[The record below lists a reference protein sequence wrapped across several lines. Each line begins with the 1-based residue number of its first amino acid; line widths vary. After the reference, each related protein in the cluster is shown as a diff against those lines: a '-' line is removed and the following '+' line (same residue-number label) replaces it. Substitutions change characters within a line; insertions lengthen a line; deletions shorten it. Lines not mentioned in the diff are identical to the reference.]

1 MSVLWVTTEPPDR
14 NLGGGSIRQAHLL
27 DALAAQAEVTLL
39 LYGSRLEDQVTK
51 AGLAN
56 LIEVPGSTRR
66 PERGP
71 VRERWRRLREAL
83 LERDPPE
90 VTDYR
95 AIRADLEPWLGKV
108 GEHDVV
114 IVEHPG
120 LAPLVTMRRSE
131 RWMLTMHNV
140 GSGTLDQYAAQSTG
154 RWRWLR
160 RRQARQ
166 ARAFERWALRAFDL
180 VISVSEQDARLL
192 PGPTAVVPNGVDP
205 DRFIPTPLPRTPGL
219 VLVGTLHYL
228 PNVEGATWFA
238 EEVLPLIRERFPEAT
253 LTLVGR
259 SPTDEVLGLRSIR
272 GVEIHAD
279 VPDVRPHLLAARVSV
294 VPLQIGTGT
303 RLKALESFAA
313 YRPVVGT
320 SVGLAGLE
328 ARSRE
333 HALVAD
339 EAAPFAEC
347 VVELLSDDE
356 LASNLVAQ
364 ARRLVESRYSW
375 QRIGEG
381 FAEVVLSEQAP

>member
-14 NLGGGSIRQAHLL
+14 NLGGGSVRQAHLL
-27 DALAAQAEVTLL
+27 GALAALTEVTLL
-39 LYGSRLEDQVTK
+39 LYGSTLEDQVTK
-51 AGLAN
+51 ARLAN
-56 LIEVPGSTRR
+56 LIEVPGSTRG
-66 PERGP
+66 PAQGP
-71 VRERWRRLREAL
+71 VRERLRRLGEGL

-95 AIRADLEPWLGKV
+95 AIRADLEPWWERL

-120 LAPLVTMRRSE
+120 LAPLVRRRRSE
-131 RWMLTMHNV
+131 KWILTLHNV
-140 GSGTLDQYAAQSTG
+140 GSGTLEQHAAQSVG
-154 RWRWLR
+154 RQRWLR

-166 ARAFERWALRAFDL
+166 ARAFERWALGTYDL
-180 VISVSEQDARLL
+180 VISVSEDDARLL

-205 DRFIPTPLPRTPGL
+205 DRFAPTPLPRAAGL
-219 VLVGTLHYL
+219 VLVGTLGYL

-238 EEVLPLIRERFPEAT
+238 QEVLPLVREGFPDAA

-259 SPTDEVLGLRSIR
+259 SPTDEILGLRSIP
-272 GVEIHAD
+272 GVEVHAD
-279 VPDVRPHLLAARVSV
+279 VPDVRPHLLGARVSV
-294 VPLQIGTGT
+294 VPLHIGTGT

-320 SVGLAGLE
+320 SVGLAGLGV
-328 ARSRE
+328 RSRA
-333 HALVAD
+333 HALIAD
-339 EAAPFAEC
+339 EAAPFADC

-356 LASNLVAQ
+356 LASGLVAE

-375 QRIGEG
+375 KTIGDG
-381 FAEVVLSEQAP
+381 FANLVLSGRAP